1 MNCGEV
7 VARFQ
12 PRSRGLPA
20 GLPDQPL
27 YGWVQDAQT
36 RILQPVSTGFVEA
49 ALAVMLKRLIGSTL
63 KRADSLERPRYPA
76 LKALV

>member
-1 MNCGEV
+1 
-7 VARFQ
+7 
-12 PRSRGLPA
+12 
-20 GLPDQPL
+20 L

-36 RILQPVSTGFVEA
+36 RILQPVSTGFIEE